1 MAAPSTPITSHANQT
16 PAELKANA
24 EQRRVIVSPAVAPR
38 TQPTL
43 QHAAA
48 TSVANHGHEIF
59 IQCLYMLPVVGNA
72 MSLWDVGTDIHG
84 ICSGRNG
91 GAKNPFNW
99 GILTIDAI
107 GVVPAAGNASRPAR
121 AVVKEVLLAF
131 AKGSAAA
138 VLVDIFWA
146 TAGGN
151 VVAFMSELDKHL
163 QSWKDE
169 AMTSQAAE

>member
-72 MSLWDVGTDIHG
+72 MSLCCRQGDFSPSQQLDD
-84 ICSGRNG
+84 SKR
-91 GAKNPFNW
+91 
-99 GILTIDAI
+99 L
-107 GVVPAAGNASRPAR
+107 SRSIAW
-121 AVVKEVLLAF
+121 
-131 AKGSAAA
+131 
-138 VLVDIFWA
+138 I
-146 TAGGN
+146 T
-151 VVAFMSELDKHL
+151 
-163 QSWKDE
+163 
-169 AMTSQAAE
+169 